1 MNFKQEQ
8 FYKLMDVVFGEYTS
22 GATLEER
29 AKNSPVRWVRSV
41 DHLAELQENSSRQ
54 SHDLV
59 YTSSEALE
67 IFGFDLLYETC
78 DKGSGII
85 PPSVEEPGRTLK
97 EARLKMGMSTEEVCL
112 KTGLSQENVEKSE
125 SSKYRLSVKDFIL
138 LCRFYGLDPK
148 RVGVKPRTA

>member
-1 MNFKQEQ
+1 MSIK
-8 FYKLMDVVFGEYTS
+8 KLPSHVSLDFVFGEYTS
-22 GATLEER
+22 GATPEER
-29 AKNSPVRWVRSV
+29 AKHSSVRWVRSV
-41 DHLAELQENSSRQ
+41 DHLAELQENNNRQ

-85 PPSVEEPGRTLK
+85 PPSAEEPGRTLK
-97 EARLKMGMSTEEVCL
+97 EARFKMGMSIDEVCS

-125 SSKYRLSVKDFIL
+125 SSKHRLLVKDFIL

-148 RVGVKPRTA
+148 RVGVRPRTV